1 VTEFWKQKRL
11 DEMTTEEWESLCDG
25 CGKCC
30 LNKLIDDETDEL
42 YYTNAACKLL
52 DRDACH
58 CRHYTERFT
67 FVPGCAAI
75 TVDNIAS
82 LTWLPDSCAYIRLYQ
97 GRDLPSWHPLIT
109 GSKEAMHAAGMSVK
123 GKVVCETKVRDMEDH
138 IVLWPLKDID

>member
-1 VTEFWKQKRL
+1 MSK
-11 DEMTTEEWESLCDG
+11 EEWESLCDG

-52 DRDACH
+52 DRDACR
-58 CRHYTERFT
+58 CRHYEERFN

-75 TVDNIAS
+75 TVENIAS

-109 GSKEAMHAAGMSVK
+109 GSKDAMHAAGMSVK
-123 GKVVCETKVRDMEDH
+123 GKVVCETKIRDLEDH